1 MENKARKV
9 VTQDDP
15 EFEAKWRKA
24 LITSR
29 AYEMEAKYQAKLAK
43 QRARE
48 EIHRYLKGEPLDAEP
63 AEQESSADR
72 DARIAKFKEIAEA
85 NMQKSVIYAEM
96 NTYLED
102 HTWQEWLQEKKRR
115 GRNYTADEIEAERQ
129 RERADQI
136 AELRELKRMYG
147 KKGN

>member
-1 MENKARKV
+1 MEKKTRKV

-15 EFEAKWRKA
+15 EFEAKWRRA
-24 LITSR
+24 LINAR

-43 QRARE
+43 QRNRK
-48 EIHRYLKGEPLDAEP
+48 EINRYLSGKPLDAEP
-63 AEQESSADR
+63 IPEEAADVRAE
-72 DARIAKFKEIAEA
+72 RIAKWKEIAEA

-102 HTWQEWLQEKKRR
+102 HTWEEWLQEKKRR
-115 GRNYTADEIEAERQ
+115 KRNYTADEIKTEKLI
-129 RERADQI
+129 ERAEQI

-147 KKGN
+147 KGN